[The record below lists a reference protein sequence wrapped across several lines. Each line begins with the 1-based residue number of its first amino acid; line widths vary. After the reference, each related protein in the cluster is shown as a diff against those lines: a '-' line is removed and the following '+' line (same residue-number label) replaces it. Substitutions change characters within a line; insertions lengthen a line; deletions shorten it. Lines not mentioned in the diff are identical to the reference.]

1 MWISVAACKT
11 PVGFHELWS
20 MFEPDFSASAHT
32 ALPTPVLQ
40 GCSADLP
47 HRAVRPWC
55 FLSEPQGRQ
64 NEGTGQWAEKTLCWE
79 TELDICHEVRAHSN
93 PPPQLYNELAVGKAL
108 AAPRGLCHKSC
119 GSFLYRCVAVRM
131 SKVVEASLLRE
142 ETLPTEHSFPWMS
155 GHFSGCSW
163 GYWAH

>member
-1 MWISVAACKT
+1 MSFEVCLNQTSVPLRTLHSPLLFSRAAAQT
-11 PVGFHELWS
+11 S
-20 MFEPDFSASAHT
+20 
-32 ALPTPVLQ
+32 
-40 GCSADLP
+40 
-47 HRAVRPWC
+47 R
-55 FLSEPQGRQ
+55 
-64 NEGTGQWAEKTLCWE
+64 
-79 TELDICHEVRAHSN
+79 TELSGRGAFSPSPMEGRMRVRDSGQRRLYAERLSLTSAMRWELIAT
-93 PPPQLYNELAVGKAL
+93 PPQLYNELAVGKAL